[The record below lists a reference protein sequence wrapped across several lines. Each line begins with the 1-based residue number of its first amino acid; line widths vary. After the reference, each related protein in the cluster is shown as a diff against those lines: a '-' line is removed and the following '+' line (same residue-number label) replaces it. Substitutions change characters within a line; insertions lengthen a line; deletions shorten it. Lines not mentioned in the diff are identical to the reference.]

1 MARTYRTA
9 RGQSVDFG
17 AMITKNERVP
27 AIGNMNV
34 NARGDE
40 IRSDGTIVKTRDQ
53 LMKEYYKM
61 NTMVPR
67 DGAIPDSSNHAI
79 VDEDPYEDYEPAAAN
94 EILDSETESATG
106 PSGSLA
112 KEVAKESSVTDSVAE
127 STKVTQT
134 VKTRTTTEEEGVAR
148 I

>member
-1 MARTYRTA
+1 MAKKYRTA
-9 RGQSVDFG
+9 RGQTVDFG

-61 NTMVPR
+61 NTMVPQ
-67 DGAIPDSSNHAI
+67 DGTIPDSGNHAI
-79 VDEDPYEDYEPAAAN
+79 VDEDPYEDYEPATSTVVEA
-94 EILDSETESATG
+94 SE
-106 PSGSLA
+106 P
-112 KEVAKESSVTDSVAE
+112 EVAKPSGTLASQVVSETVTSSVATP
-127 STKVTQT
+127 TTVTQT
-134 VKTRTTTEEEGVAR
+134 VKTRTNPADEDGVTR